1 MKTCIRCA
9 EEKCEEDY
17 YFRANKR
24 TRFNLCKVCAR
35 LDQRTRYMLKICH
48 PAPDKCQDCGC
59 FGRLEIEHD
68 HTAYPLDSYR
78 GHTCHSCNLRREING
93 VLPLAA

>member
-1 MKTCIRCA
+1 MKTCIRCF

-35 LDQRTRYMLKICH
+35 LDQRTRYMLKHAIRPQIHAKIAVALGDWRLNTIILLTLLTVIGGIRATRAICD
-48 PAPDKCQDCGC
+48 AK
-59 FGRLEIEHD
+59 
-68 HTAYPLDSYR
+68 
-78 GHTCHSCNLRREING
+78 
-93 VLPLAA
+93 